1 MIFWAGK
8 SSDDFR
14 VIVEKYPSVIL
25 ASRKLDA
32 QAVPGRNGDIIYP
45 QEAFNNYVQP
55 YEVYVSAEQM
65 RLPAAMRG
73 VGAWLCGP
81 RGYQTLV
88 DSYDIDTYREAYY
101 VGPLNVDSILHR
113 FGRATIEFNCKPQRF
128 LRDGDE
134 EIQVVSGQEINN
146 PTPFAAKPLIT
157 VTGTG
162 PGVLIVGNR
171 AVEIKSFAEESVILD
186 CEAQNAY
193 SPDGANR
200 NGIVSAPEF
209 PELDGKM
216 GIKWTGGITAV
227 KIRPRWWTL

>member
-8 SSDDFR
+8 SSDDYR

-73 VGAWLCGP
+73 VAAWLCGP

>member
-8 SSDDFR
+8 SSDDYR
-14 VIVEKYPSVIL
+14 VIVEKYPSVTL

-45 QEAFNNYVQP
+45 QAAFNNYVQP

-73 VGAWLCGP
+73 VAAWLCGP
-81 RGYQTLV
+81 KGYQTLV

-101 VGPLNVDSILHR
+101 AGPLDVASILHR

-128 LRDGDE
+128 LRTGDA
-134 EIQVVSGQEINN
+134 EIQMVNDQEINN

-162 PGVLIVGNR
+162 PGVLKVGGR
-171 AVEIKSFAEESVILD
+171 TVEIKSFVEEALILD

-200 NGIVSAPEF
+200 NGIVDAPEF